1 MVTDQRPE
9 DEHAPSPS
17 PLERLRASYHRS
29 ADDHVAAGVAGGI
42 AASIGIPAPYV
53 RAAFVVLAFAG
64 GFGLA
69 LYLIAWGLAGEAVDR
84 PPAEPLVERKR
95 LALVL
100 IFVGALLALRAVDLW
115 TRDDIVWPIA
125 LVAFGVAAV
134 WDRREGTPGTTAQ
147 DVFFNQSRGR
157 MIIGGI
163 LMLVGL
169 SAFFSAVDALASLG
183 AVMVAVTVTTL
194 GFMFLFGPW
203 VWRMA
208 ADLAA
213 ERRDRIRTAE
223 RAEVAA
229 HLHDSVL
236 QTLALIQRTD
246 DPKRMVTI
254 ARAQERE
261 LRNWLYGTDNGEER
275 FGRALEVMAAR
286 VEESHDVPV
295 EVVSVGDL
303 AVDDDVKALV
313 AAAGEAMTNAAKH
326 SGATRISVYAEVAPD
341 TVDVWVSDQG
351 SGFDP
356 AAVDA
361 DRRGIVESI
370 RGRMARH
377 RGNVEIVS
385 DHGEG
390 TEVHLSLPSPAD
402 NGKDGEPIA
411 T

>member
-1 MVTDQRPE
+1 MVTDHRPE
-9 DEHAPSPS
+9 DDHEPDPS
-17 PLERLRASYHRS
+17 PLERLRTTIRRS

-42 AASIGIPAPYV
+42 AASSGIPAPYV

-64 GFGLA
+64 GFGVA
-69 LYLIAWGLAGEAVDR
+69 LYLIAWGLAGEATDD
-84 PPAEPLVERKR
+84 PPAEPLLERKR

-100 IFVGALLALRAVDLW
+100 IFIGALLALRGIGLW
-115 TRDDIVWPIA
+115 TRDDIVWPVA
-125 LVAFGVAAV
+125 LVAFGVAAA

-157 MIIGGI
+157 MVIGGI
-163 LMLVGL
+163 LMLIGL

-183 AVMVAVTVTTL
+183 SVMIAVTVTAL

-208 ADLAA
+208 SDLAA

-261 LRNWLYGTDNGEER
+261 LRSWLYGTDNGEDR
-275 FGRALEVMAAR
+275 FGRALEVTAAR
-286 VEESHDVPV
+286 VEESHNVPV
-295 EVVSVGDL
+295 DVVTVGDI
-303 AVDDDVKALV
+303 AVDDDVRALV

-326 SGATRISVYAEVAPD
+326 SGASRVSVYAEVAAH
-341 TVDVWVSDQG
+341 TVEVWVSDQG
-351 SGFDP
+351 SGFDL
-356 AAVDA
+356 AAVEA

-370 RGRMARH
+370 RGRMTRH
-377 RGNVEIVS
+377 GGNVEIVS

-390 TEVHLSLPSPAD
+390 TEVHLSLPSPKSNAD
-402 NGKDGEPIA
+402 DTEQVPK
-411 T
+411 